1 MCILLENDM
10 KSFCEKFQ
18 ENLSALL
25 DKQLSRKETAETL
38 IHVKKCAR
46 CQELY
51 ECMCTLQLK
60 IQTELVSPVLPD
72 DIAGNLLSR
81 IQNRKK
87 KKVDLLTI
95 LQEKIESIFSKRWIF
110 AAEFAF
116 VFCLAIFAGIKLYPY
131 LYRTEPQPSL
141 QPKVYTASQHT
152 LESSVSDF
160 IEKSSTVL
168 LQIKNADSGT
178 CYEQEQKM
186 AAELVAKSKLVSQTL
201 GHENVP
207 YLNNLLSD
215 LEPVF
220 IDIAHLDQ
228 PSLGVVQK
236 AIDKK
241 ELILKLAF
249 AKSLNNKVLLK

>member
-1 MCILLENDM
+1 M
-10 KSFCEKFQ
+10 KSFCEKYQ

-46 CQELY
+46 CQDLY
-51 ECMCTLQLK
+51 ERMCTLQLK
-60 IQTELVSPVLPD
+60 IQTELVSPVIPD
-72 DIAGNLLSR
+72 DIARRLFLQVLSR
-81 IQNRKK
+81 RKK
-87 KKVDLLTI
+87 KADLLTI
-95 LQEKIESIFSKRWIF
+95 LQQKIESLFSKRWIF

-131 LYRTEPQPSL
+131 LYRTEQQPSL
-141 QPKVYTASQHT
+141 SPKIYTASQHT
-152 LESSVSDF
+152 VESSMSDF

-186 AAELVAKSKLVSQTL
+186 AAELVVKSKLVSQTID
-201 GHENVP
+201 HKNIP
-207 YLNNLLSD
+207 YFNDLLND

-236 AIDKK
+236 AIDNK

-249 AKSLNNKVLLK
+249 VKSLNNKVMQK